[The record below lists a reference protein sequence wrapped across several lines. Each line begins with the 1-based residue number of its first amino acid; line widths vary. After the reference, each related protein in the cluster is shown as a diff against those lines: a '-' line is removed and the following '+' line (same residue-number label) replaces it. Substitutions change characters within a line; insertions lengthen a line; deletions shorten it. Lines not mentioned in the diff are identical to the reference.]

1 MADKEHRL
9 VRGAAALKCPF
20 ISPVPP
26 AARHRP
32 QKPSKPPKPPKPPQ
46 KCNLNFNKAQKGGNL
61 LQSRAENC
69 HVRVNGHVCASGSAR
84 SGLQAVCQRLNQ
96 N

>member
-9 VRGAAALKCPF
+9 VRGAAALKGPF

-32 QKPSKPPKPPKPPQ
+32 QKPPKTLQTTQASPKVQ
-46 KCNLNFNKAQKGGNL
+46 LKFQ
-61 LQSRAENC
+61 
-69 HVRVNGHVCASGSAR
+69 
-84 SGLQAVCQRLNQ
+84 
-96 N
+96 